1 MQEMYPRLLHSYLS
15 FMYSMYTNISVADQR
30 IVKDVKIPES
40 FDFMKPLQ
48 CHLLIATLP
57 VRARLLLAG

>member
-1 MQEMYPRLLHSYLS
+1 
-15 FMYSMYTNISVADQR
+15 MYSMYTNISVADQR

-57 VRARLLLAG
+57 VWARLLLAG